1 MTAAIRPPTNYR
13 WEHPSRVSM
22 RQRARKL
29 LEEASDAASPQRR
42 RLLRRQAFEMAQRL
56 ALLEEEGKPP
66 APLPV
71 TTGGAA

>member
-1 MTAAIRPPTNYR
+1 
-13 WEHPSRVSM
+13 M
-22 RQRARKL
+22 RRRAQKL
-29 LEEASDAASPQRR
+29 LEEATDAANPLRR

-56 ALLEEEGKPP
+56 ALLDEEGKPP